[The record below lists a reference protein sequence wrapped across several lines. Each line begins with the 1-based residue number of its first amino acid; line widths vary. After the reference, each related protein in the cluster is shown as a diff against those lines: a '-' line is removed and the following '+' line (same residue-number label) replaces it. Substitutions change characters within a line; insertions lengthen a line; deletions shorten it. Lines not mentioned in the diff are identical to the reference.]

1 MKIYEFQAYEIFIKR
16 GIPSPWGEVA
26 KTSEEVKKIAEK
38 LGRPVV
44 VKAQVLVGGQVY
56 LLL

>member
-1 MKIYEFQAYEIFIKR
+1 MKIYEFQAYEIFTKR

-38 LGRPVV
+38 LGKPVV
-44 VKAQVLVGGQVY
+44 VKAQVLVG
-56 LLL
+56 